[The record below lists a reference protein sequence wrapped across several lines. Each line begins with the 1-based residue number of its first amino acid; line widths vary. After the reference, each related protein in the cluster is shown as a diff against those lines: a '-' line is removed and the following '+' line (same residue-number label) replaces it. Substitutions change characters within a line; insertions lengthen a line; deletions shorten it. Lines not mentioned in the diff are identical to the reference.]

1 MEVTSLCI
9 RLLLNVLLLLAAHG
23 HHSYA
28 EKGVLKSV
36 FLFIYFLLFFTVSD
50 AAFLSIIPTRLQFFE
65 YESFSFTCEGFTGSA
80 KWRGV
85 RNIKGYIPTCSN
97 STVTSTVTCT
107 ISSAFETDSGE
118 YWCEA
123 EGGERSN
130 TVNITVTAGSVILES
145 PALPVMEGD
154 AVTLRCRNNTSST
167 NLPAVFSKDGLF
179 IGSSSAGTITIHSVY
194 KSHEGLYKCNIS
206 GVGES
211 AESTDSTQ
219 SIQGSFYSNLSV
231 YNIISVTVCLHLTM
245 KKPLQNNHSI
255 STPV

>member
-23 HHSYA
+23 HHSYVK
-28 EKGVLKSV
+28 KG
-36 FLFIYFLLFFTVSD
+36 D

-65 YESFSFTCEGFTGSA
+65 YESLSFTCEGFTGSA

-85 RNIKGYIPTCSN
+85 RNIKEYIPTCSN

-130 TVNITVTAGSVILES
+130 TINITVTAGSVILES

-154 AVTLRCRNNTSST
+154 AVTLRCRNNTSSA

-179 IGSSSAGTITIHSVY
+179 IGSSSVGKITIHSVY

-211 AESTDSTQ
+211 AESWLAVRVLHKDTLRIVLTAVMVALLLLLLV
-219 SIQGSFYSNLSV
+219 GLLNCGKLSH
-231 YNIISVTVCLHLTM
+231 TTCPT
-245 KKPLQNNHSI
+245 
-255 STPV
+255 